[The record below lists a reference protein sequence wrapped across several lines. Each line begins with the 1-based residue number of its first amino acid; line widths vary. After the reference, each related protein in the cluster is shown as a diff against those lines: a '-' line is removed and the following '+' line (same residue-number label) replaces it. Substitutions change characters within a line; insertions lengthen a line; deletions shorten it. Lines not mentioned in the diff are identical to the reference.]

1 MSARATGGPKS
12 VELEALL
19 RDLGDETGYLM
30 GLLLALPTPAWDTP
44 TPAEGWTV
52 RDQVSHLAFSDN
64 AAHHAIT
71 DERRFEQL
79 RAEALL
85 DLAEFIERANIPG
98 RRLPGNELLGQFLR
112 ARMELI
118 ESLRSV
124 APQVRIPWFGP
135 AMSVASFATARLM
148 ETWAHG
154 QDIIDA
160 LGLSPVATDR
170 LRHIADL
177 GVRTLPNSFRVRG
190 RPVPTA
196 PVRVEL
202 TGPHERGYGVGA
214 HRRRRTTSP
223 ARRSTSVSSLRSD
236 AISSTHAWPWWATW
250 RRNGW
255 QLPKPS
261 PAHRG
266 RVDVPASFQSE
277 NG

>member
-202 TGPHERGYGVGA
+202 TGPHERGIWSWGAPEATNHVTGPALDFCLVVTQRRHLLDTRLAVVGDVA
-214 HRRRRTTSP
+214 TEWMAVAQAFAGPPGEGRRP
-223 ARRSTSVSSLRSD
+223 GQFPVG
-236 AISSTHAWPWWATW
+236 
-250 RRNGW
+250 NG
-255 QLPKPS
+255 
-261 PAHRG
+261 
-266 RVDVPASFQSE
+266 
-277 NG
+277 